1 MLVASPRGHGRTT
14 LIAALVDLINR
25 QRPGYVITLERQ
37 IRFVHEHHRALI
49 SQREVRGSADQELT
63 AARGAL
69 REQPDVVVIDDL
81 LSAEVFQLALDAVG
95 SGVSCS
101 PR

>member
-81 LSAEVFQLALDAVG
+81 LSAEVFQLALDAAG
-95 SGVSCS
+95 SEVSCS